1 MKPRQYWT
9 SRVSLVESTTKK
21 NLLNRLKQKSKNG
34 QKEKECQEGKGSPL
48 VCPRWPKSCQK
59 TLCPNWK
66 TQGKAPRTWRKKSL
80 CPIRQT
86 QRTPKGRIRKKSE
99 DTEGHLRKL
108 EDISPI
114 SIRMPKRKVT
124 KEPVTYPASCVY
136 AICMTQIC
144 LGYICLTVHIC
155 KCARV
160 TSWRYA
166 AQFLVVSNHIL

>member
-1 MKPRQYWT
+1 MELLKEL
-9 SRVSLVESTTKK
+9 SLYIILMQVCSILTRLRSPIPVRTLSSIIATLKK
-21 NLLNRLKQKSKNG
+21 VNPHFQRKNG
-34 QKEKECQEGKGSPL
+34 Q
-48 VCPRWPKSCQK
+48 
-59 TLCPNWK
+59 NWWCMIK
-66 TQGKAPRTWRKKSL
+66 MWRIWRKNFEEPEPLQKSNKKRK
-80 CPIRQT
+80 I
-86 QRTPKGRIRKKSE
+86 PKGRSTKP
-99 DTEGHLRKL
+99 
-108 EDISPI
+108 PI

-166 AQFLVVSNHIL
+166 AQFPVVSNHVL